1 MSYFLNRRGDGKS
14 NPLVEQFVARKA
26 DILFCPSW
34 KTATPQEEEHEEEDT
49 AAGVSFTGSSK
60 DERDKK

>member
-1 MSYFLNRRGDGKS
+1 MS